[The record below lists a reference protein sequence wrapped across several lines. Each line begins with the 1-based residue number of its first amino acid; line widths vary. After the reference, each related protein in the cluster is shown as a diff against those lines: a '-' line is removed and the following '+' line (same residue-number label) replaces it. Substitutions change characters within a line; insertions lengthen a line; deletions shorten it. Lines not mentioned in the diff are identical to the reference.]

1 MNAYT
6 PGIERMMKRLFDSLR
21 ENDRRRYAAIE
32 ATKLGHGGVEYI
44 AQRLG
49 VRSQDHST
57 GTDGTGRGGRP
68 GHRTCPKKTR
78 MANLTGEAQES
89 TNFYG
94 KRSLLLAVCATK

>member
-1 MNAYT
+1 MDAYT

-44 AQRLG
+44 AQLLA

-57 GTDGTGRGGRP
+57 GTRRNWKRETTWT
-68 GHRTCPKKTR
+68 RTCPKKR
-78 MANLTGEAQES
+78 G
-89 TNFYG
+89 G
-94 KRSLLLAVCATK
+94 RKRLIDVSARPSRRTS